1 MKLSR
6 PALFF
11 LGTGLE
17 FFLVAVL
24 ARHGDFLQPG
34 EAWVFTLLG
43 FGAGG
48 AYWLAASAYAGLPG
62 KSGTEA
68 GWFWAVAVALRLAVL
83 PCFPGDDLWRYR
95 WEGAIQLHGFN
106 PYRLAPD
113 APALVPW
120 RDADWHRISHLNFP
134 AIYPPL
140 AQWVFAGLA
149 LLGNALWLYKGLFAL
164 ADLAGVAILRR
175 LAGSRRAA
183 WYAWNPLAV
192 YVFAGAAHFDSLMIL
207 ALLGLVWALEARG
220 AAGQAAKLPVEKKV
234 GPDLRAVRSFFYAE
248 RASPVDGRQKA
259 DSYGRLGDSAL
270 PCWLDMA
277 SALLLGLAIGVKIA
291 PVVLLPVWALA
302 VGRWR
307 RVALLLPLVAA
318 PTLVPALWYG
328 FPAVPVF
335 AALGRFGRDF
345 RVNEP
350 VWWLWEAA
358 GLPGSA
364 GGNGMVSA
372 VALLVCAGLAW
383 GFRRDWRRGLLWVWG
398 AALLLS
404 PVVHAWY
411 VVWVLPLAAWRGEGA
426 RPWFVYSVSTFG
438 YFLLWQLYPPG
449 RIAPWVEPL
458 WLRGLIEMPP
468 LLTLAWIAA
477 AGRTRSRPAE
487 QSC

>member
-1 MKLSR
+1 M
-6 PALFF
+6 
-11 LGTGLE
+11 
-17 FFLVAVL
+17 L
-24 ARHGDFLQPG
+24 AWHGDFLQPG
-34 EAWVFTLLG
+34 EAWKFTLLG
-43 FGAGG
+43 FGAGV
-48 AYWLAASAYAGLPG
+48 AYWLAANACAGLPETPR
-62 KSGTEA
+62 TEIW
-68 GWFWAVAVALRLAVL
+68 WFWTVAIALRLAVF

-106 PYRLAPD
+106 PYQLAPD

-140 AQWVFAGLA
+140 VQGVFAGLA
-149 LLGNALWLYKGLFAL
+149 RLGNGVWLYKGLFAL
-164 ADLAGVAILRR
+164 ADLAGVAILQR

-183 WYAWNPLAV
+183 WYAWNPLVV
-192 YVFAGAAHFDSLMIL
+192 YAFAGAAHFDSLMIL
-207 ALLGLVWALEARG
+207 ALLGAIWALE
-220 AAGQAAKLPVEKKV
+220 ENKV
-234 GPDLRAVRSFFYAE
+234 LTDLRAVRNC
-248 RASPVDGRQKA
+248 PPA
-259 DSYGRLGDSAL
+259 DDAPLSTNVFPGQSLGRLGDPSLPSARSDRVDAL
-270 PCWLDMA
+270 G
-277 SALLLGLAIGVKIA
+277 ALLLGLAVGVKIA

-307 RVALLLPLVAA
+307 RVVCLLPLVAA

-328 FPAVPVF
+328 FPGVPVF

-358 GLPGSA
+358 GLPGSS
-364 GGNGMVSA
+364 GGSGIISA
-372 VALLVCAGLAW
+372 VALLVCTGLAW
-383 GFRRDWRRGLLWVWG
+383 RFRRDWQRGLLWVWG

-411 VVWVLPLAAWRGEGA
+411 VVWVLPLAAWRGEPA
-426 RPWFVYSVSTFG
+426 RPWFVYSLSTFG

-458 WLRGLIEMPP
+458 WLRGLIELPP
-468 LLTLAWIAA
+468 LLALARVAA
-477 AGRTRSRPAE
+477 ARQTHRRQAN
-487 QSC
+487 QSG

>member
-1 MKLSR
+1 MKISR
-6 PALFF
+6 YAQFW
-11 LGTGLE
+11 LGAGLE
-17 FFLVAVL
+17 VFSVAVL
-24 ARHGDFLQPG
+24 SQHGNFLLPG
-34 EAWVFTLLG
+34 EAWRFTLLG
-43 FGAGG
+43 FGAGL
-48 AYWLAASAYAGLPG
+48 AYWLAASAYAGLPRMP
-62 KSGTEA
+62 GTEA
-68 GWFWAVAVALRLAVL
+68 GWFWAVAVVLRLAVF
-83 PCFPGDDLWRYR
+83 PCFPGDDVWRYR

-106 PYRLAPD
+106 PYQFAPD
-113 APALVPW
+113 AAALVPW

-140 AQWVFAGLA
+140 VQWLFAGLA
-149 LLGNALWLYKGLFAL
+149 SLGNKVWLYKLVFTL
-164 ADLAGVAILRR
+164 ADLGAAGILRR

-192 YVFAGAAHFDSLMIL
+192 YASAGAAHFDSLMIL
-207 ALLGLVWALEARG
+207 ALLGAVRVLEARSASG
-220 AAGQAAKLPVEKKV
+220 EAAKLPSENQVRT
-234 GPDLRAVRSFFYAE
+234 DLRAVRSFFCAE
-248 RASPVDGRQKA
+248 HATPVDNREKV
-259 DSYGRLGDSAL
+259 DSFGRLGDPSL
-270 PCWLDMA
+270 PCWQEVA

-291 PVVLLPVWALA
+291 PAVLLPVWAFA

-318 PTLVPALWYG
+318 PTLAPALWYG

-364 GGNGMVSA
+364 GGNGVFSA
-372 VALLVCAGLAW
+372 VALLVCGGLAW
-383 GFRRDWRRGLLWVWG
+383 WFQRDWRRGLLWVWG

-411 VVWVLPLAAWRGEGA
+411 VVWVLPLAAWRGEAA
-426 RPWFVYSVSTFG
+426 RAWFVFSVSTFG
-438 YFLLWQLYPPG
+438 YFLLWQVNPPG
-449 RIAPWVEPL
+449 RSTPWMEPV
-458 WLRGLIEMPP
+458 WLRFLIELPP
-468 LLTLAWIAA
+468 LLTLAWMEARNRLRCREA
-477 AGRTRSRPAE
+477 K